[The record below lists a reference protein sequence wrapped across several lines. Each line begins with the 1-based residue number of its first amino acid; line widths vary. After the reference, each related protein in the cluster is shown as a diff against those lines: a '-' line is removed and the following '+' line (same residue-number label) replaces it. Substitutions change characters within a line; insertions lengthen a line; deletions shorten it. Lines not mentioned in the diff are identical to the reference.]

1 MNDSSLNEAGVSP
14 KQIFEIMKI
23 NIFDNF
29 YNYSF
34 SSINKE
40 YLCSRKTLFNL
51 LHKIT
56 KKIGFKSQTFFLCT
70 LYLDMIL
77 SSSLSEYFRLLI
89 IAYYSDTVD
98 ISTPKKFHFHF
109 SKTQRI

>member
-1 MNDSSLNEAGVSP
+1 MNDDNVNEAGVSP
-14 KQIFEIMKI
+14 KQIFETMKI

-29 YNYSF
+29 YTYSY

-40 YLCSRKTLFNL
+40 YLCLRKTLFNI

-56 KKIGFKSQTFFLCT
+56 KKLGFKSQTFFLCT

-77 SSSLSEYFRLLI
+77 
-89 IAYYSDTVD
+89 
-98 ISTPKKFHFHF
+98 
-109 SKTQRI
+109 